1 MSPAED
7 ALLLLA
13 IVRRHLRS
21 LQLTLDPA
29 YPDEDWGF
37 TAQQAVEKL
46 LKAWIVLADR
56 QPPRVHDLEDLAAL
70 AGEEVDPLLLDLQVF
85 AVEARYEEGPFPL
98 PAGREHLLEV
108 LELLLNRCVVDV
120 MEQRQADSPQ
130 G

>member
-13 IVRRHLRS
+13 IVRRHLRG
-21 LQLTLDPA
+21 LRIGLDPN

-37 TAQQAVEKL
+37 TAQQALEKL
-46 LKAWIVLADR
+46 FKAWIVLADC
-56 QPPRVHDLEDLAAL
+56 QPPRRHDLAELAAL
-70 AGEEVDPLLLDLQVF
+70 AGQPLDPVLRDLQVF

-98 PAGREHLLEV
+98 PAEREVLLTRLEALLE
-108 LELLLNRCVVDV
+108 RC
-120 MEQRQADSPQ
+120 EQAVASQ